1 MRPRRKRRRNK
12 SLPASDD
19 EIARELALG
28 TRAKSSGA
36 RMTPNVKNIEQKKLA
51 DCQYSEYLT
60 LLTSSLNVKES
71 DQGGTG
77 EHENRELV
85 DRPPRFIS

>member
-1 MRPRRKRRRNK
+1 M
-12 SLPASDD
+12 S
-19 EIARELALG
+19 
-28 TRAKSSGA
+28 
-36 RMTPNVKNIEQKKLA
+36 PNVKNIEQKKLA

-60 LLTSSLNVKES
+60 LLTSSLNVKEF

>member
-1 MRPRRKRRRNK
+1 
-12 SLPASDD
+12 LPASDD

-51 DCQYSEYLT
+51 GCQYSEYLT
-60 LLTSSLNVKES
+60 LLTSSLDVKEF
-71 DQGGTG
+71 DQGGAGAHKNWQLGDPT
-77 EHENRELV
+77 
-85 DRPPRFIS
+85 PQFIS

>member
-1 MRPRRKRRRNK
+1 MMKLPENLP
-12 SLPASDD
+12 SEQEPNLPA
-19 EIARELALG
+19 RG
-28 TRAKSSGA
+28 
-36 RMTPNVKNIEQKKLA
+36 MTPNVKNIEQKKLA

>member
-1 MRPRRKRRRNK
+1 LN
-12 SLPASDD
+12 

-36 RMTPNVKNIEQKKLA
+36 RITPNVKNIEQKKLA

-77 EHENRELV
+77 EHKNRELV
-85 DRPPRFIS
+85 DPPPRFIS